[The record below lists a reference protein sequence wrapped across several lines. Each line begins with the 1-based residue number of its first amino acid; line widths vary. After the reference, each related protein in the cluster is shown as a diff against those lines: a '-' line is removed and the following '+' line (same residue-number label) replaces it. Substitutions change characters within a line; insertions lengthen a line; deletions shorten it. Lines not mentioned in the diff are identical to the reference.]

1 MKVGDLVKITQAR
14 IGVPENTV
22 GLIIKHHRQRPKRD
36 PDLHIFIVQLL
47 KPTEFGT
54 CTVRRLSRDLE
65 VISASR

>member
-1 MKVGDLVKITQAR
+1 MKPGDLVKIAR
-14 IGVPENTV
+14 PSLGVPENTV
-22 GLIIKHHRQRPKRD
+22 GLITKHHRQRRD
-36 PDLHIFIVQLL
+36 GGPELHIFIVQLL